1 MILALLPL
9 ALHRRAPSF
18 KVNARPAC
26 SRRQAAERFGVSA
39 ASAVGWQKQSSDTG
53 EPFHPTGRAATVVRK
68 TSTPMLPRSL
78 GFTTRRRISTLAKI
92 KVQFAETGIR
102 AGIGTLWRAH
112 AAEQELTGLDAK
124 ASGVVRRQT
133 DLP

>member
-1 MILALLPL
+1 M
-9 ALHRRAPSF
+9 
-18 KVNARPAC
+18 
-26 SRRQAAERFGVSA
+26 SA

-78 GFTTRRRISTLAKI
+78 GFTTQRRISTLAKI

-102 AGIGTLWRAH
+102 AGIGTLWRFFDRCGITRKITAH